1 MTKADFHHILQ
12 AAVAGEHWAL
22 EEIFKL
28 YEPLITKYCYI
39 DGAFDED
46 LHQYILIRIALKIS
60 KFNM

>member
-1 MTKADFHHILQ
+1 MNDSRFHEILQ

-22 EEIFKL
+22 EKIFEL
-28 YEPLITKYCYI
+28 YEPMISKYSYI
-39 DGAFDED
+39 EGAFDED